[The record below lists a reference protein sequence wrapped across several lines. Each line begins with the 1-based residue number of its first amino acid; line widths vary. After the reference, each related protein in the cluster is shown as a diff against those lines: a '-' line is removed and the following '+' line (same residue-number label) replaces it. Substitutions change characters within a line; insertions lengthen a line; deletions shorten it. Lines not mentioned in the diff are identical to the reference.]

1 MQQGDRMAVGLM
13 LPLGM
18 GALGDGG
25 KVPWTTI
32 HEMATLAEAAGFE
45 SLVVP
50 DHLLFRRSPPTNNP
64 PVAMP
69 EGHSRGIWEAW
80 TILSAVAA
88 ITRRVTLSP
97 YVACTAFR
105 NPALLAKMA
114 DTLDEVS
121 GGRLVLGLGAGWHE
135 PEFDAFG
142 FPFDHLV
149 SRFEEA
155 LQIIVPLLREGHVD
169 FQGRYYQA
177 RQCELLPRGPRRT
190 GPPILIGAQGPRM
203 LRLVARYA
211 DRFDAGFHLRSED
224 VVERFRSL
232 ERACA
237 ETGRDPKGI
246 ERSAATRVAV
256 VEGRGAGTSGS
267 FQVGPA
273 REGIAEFDLAGV
285 RFEGRQ
291 DTPEALAGYLRSFEA
306 AGVQHLTCTILDPP
320 GSRGLEQFAR
330 VLERLRK

>member
-1 MQQGDRMAVGLM
+1 MPHGGRMEVGLM
-13 LPLGM
+13 LPIGM

-32 HEMATLAEAAGFE
+32 REMATLAEAAGVE

-50 DHLLFRRSPPTNNP
+50 DHLLFRRSPPSNNP
-64 PVAMP
+64 PLDMP
-69 EGHSRGIWEAW
+69 EGQRRGIWEAW

-88 ITRRVTLSP
+88 ITGRVRLSP
-97 YVACTAFR
+97 YVACVTFR

-142 FPFDHLV
+142 FPFDHRV

-177 RQCELLPRGPRRT
+177 RQCELLPRGPRTT
-190 GPPILIGAQGPRM
+190 GPPIFIGAQGPRM

-211 DRFDAGFHLRSED
+211 DRFDADFHLQPQG
-224 VVERFRSL
+224 VVERFRAL
-232 ERACA
+232 EQACA
-237 ETGRDPKGI
+237 EVGRDPKTI
-246 ERSAATRVAV
+246 VRSAATRLAIASDRD
-256 VEGRGAGTSGS
+256 GATAGTA
-267 FQVGPA
+267 QIGP
-273 REGIAEFDLAGV
+273 RRDGIAEFDLAGV
-285 RFEGRQ
+285 RFGGRQ
-291 DTPEALAGYLRSFEA
+291 DTPEALARYLRGFEE
-306 AGVQHLTCTILDPP
+306 AGVQHLTCTILDPV
-320 GSRGLEQFAR
+320 GLRGIERFAE
-330 VLERLRK
+330 VLERLRA